1 MSEASY
7 PRLSRDHGD
16 IPIHNF
22 YFDGPQSDLWTA
34 MLASVLSG
42 TDSLSAK
49 IPCGALPKAL
59 STGRRVSSAACRS
72 RRNGGEIP
80 CRF

>member
-1 MSEASY
+1 VSEASY

-16 IPIHNF
+16 VPIRNF

-49 IPCGALPKAL
+49 IPCGRYPKRFRP
-59 STGRRVSSAACRS
+59 GAA
-72 RRNGGEIP
+72 
-80 CRF
+80 